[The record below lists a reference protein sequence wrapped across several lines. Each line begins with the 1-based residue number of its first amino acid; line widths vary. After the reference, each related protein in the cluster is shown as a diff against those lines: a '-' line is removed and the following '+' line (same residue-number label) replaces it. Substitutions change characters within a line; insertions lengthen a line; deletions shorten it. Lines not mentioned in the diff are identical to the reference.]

1 MYMKKV
7 KGAWLPSTD
16 KPRHP
21 FDQETKCTSRS
32 LEENMCCHLP
42 GKDLMRYCQ
51 PPTLSSKGKSSWI
64 HASHAN
70 TGPEHP
76 SQDKWETDAP
86 GDFERF
92 PGPIPRPRSSQHH
105 EVDSF
110 SQDHR
115 SRSLTFT
122 YLPFPT
128 FKTPY
133 THTLKNR
140 TLFLINKSFLC
151 IY

>member
-1 MYMKKV
+1 MYIKV
-7 KGAWLPSTD
+7 FKRKHA
-16 KPRHP
+16 
-21 FDQETKCTSRS
+21 
-32 LEENMCCHLP
+32 
-42 GKDLMRYCQ
+42 
-51 PPTLSSKGKSSWI
+51 LSSCWEGPYKLLTTYTAIKIKEKSSWI
-64 HASHAN
+64 HASAASFDPDQQH
-70 TGPEHP
+70 
-76 SQDKWETDAP
+76 SQDNWKTIP
-86 GDFERF
+86 KVTLNSGF
-92 PGPIPRPRSSQHH
+92 PGPRSRQNH

-133 THTLKNR
+133 THTLKRKNKK
-140 TLFLINKSFLC
+140 TPLFLINKSFLC